1 MLAAPEDF
9 EVTGKTVDS
18 ISVRWT
24 PAGGDEKHYRVNCFV
39 ETHEVPSDSVNGTDD
54 NPEAT
59 CEGLKRCT
67 EYTVEIETVKPG
79 FVMERCESVC
89 RLIEVTGS

>member
-24 PAGGDEKHYRVNCFV
+24 PAGGDEKHYRVNCFAENV
-39 ETHEVPSDSVNGTDD
+39 GVPSDSVNGTDD

-59 CEGLKRCT
+59 CKGLMHCT
-67 EYTVEIETVKPG
+67 LYTVEIETVKPG
-79 FVMERCESVC
+79 FVMERCESEC
-89 RLIEVTGS
+89 RLIEGTGS